1 MMDNPKDIFNEKEK
15 KLITEAINLIESKT
29 TCKIKIYVGKKSGSN
44 PLMDARKIFENFGM
58 KGLKDKNGVIFFIT
72 VKDKKLAI
80 FGDDG
85 INSKV
90 GEIFWKNMRDAIIEK
105 FKNNQFAPGLLGGI
119 NLLGEKMME
128 FYFKEAENT
137 HGKTDDENSVFIEE

>member
-105 FKNNQFAPGLLGGI
+105 FKNNHLHRDF
-119 NLLGEKMME
+119 
-128 FYFKEAENT
+128 
-137 HGKTDDENSVFIEE
+137 